1 MIPVGIFVV
10 PKGNAGPVRNDR
22 AFLLPAMTEKLS
34 VTYRKVADLIPYA
47 RNARTHSDEQVAR
60 IASSIKEFGWT
71 SPILVDGENG
81 IIAGHGRLAAARL
94 LGMESV
100 PTIELSGLSD
110 TQKRAYI
117 LADNRLALDA
127 GWDAET
133 LGLELKDLQELGV
146 DLATTGFSDEELAQM
161 LNDVEEHPEEAE
173 DAEVPEPEKNPVSQR
188 GDVWI
193 LGVHRLMCG
202 DSTSADDIEKLAG
215 RGGIH
220 LYLTDPPYN
229 VAYTGK
235 TKDALKIE
243 NDSMDDSSFRQFLVD
258 AFSMADTVM
267 LPGAAFYIWHADSE
281 GFNFRGACRDV
292 NWQVRECLIWSK
304 NAFVM
309 GRQDYQWK
317 HEPCLYGWKDGAAHK
332 WYSDRSQTTVIECE
346 RPNRNGEHPT
356 MKPVKLFKYLIQNS
370 TKPGDLVLDSF
381 GGSGTTLVA
390 CEELGRK
397 ARLMELDP
405 AYCDVIIKRWQN
417 MTGLEATRDDGK
429 TFNALAEAKG
439 QAED

>member
-10 PKGNAGPVRNDR
+10 PKGNASPVRNDR
-22 AFLLPAMTEKLS
+22 AFLLPAMIEKLS

-215 RGGIH
+215 RGG
-220 LYLTDPPYN
+220 YPPIFD
-229 VAYTGK
+229 GP
-235 TKDALKIE
+235 AL
-243 NDSMDDSSFRQFLVD
+243 
-258 AFSMADTVM
+258 
-267 LPGAAFYIWHADSE
+267 
-281 GFNFRGACRDV
+281 
-292 NWQVRECLIWSK
+292 
-304 NAFVM
+304 
-309 GRQDYQWK
+309 
-317 HEPCLYGWKDGAAHK
+317 
-332 WYSDRSQTTVIECE
+332 
-346 RPNRNGEHPT
+346 
-356 MKPVKLFKYLIQNS
+356 
-370 TKPGDLVLDSF
+370 
-381 GGSGTTLVA
+381 
-390 CEELGRK
+390 
-397 ARLMELDP
+397 
-405 AYCDVIIKRWQN
+405 
-417 MTGLEATRDDGK
+417 
-429 TFNALAEAKG
+429 
-439 QAED
+439 